1 MENNNY
7 KSSPANWK
15 LRIISGLI
23 IVAVLIGIFCLRMLS
38 EYVFDLLIGIVAIFG
53 AFEVEN
59 LLHKMDRPTWTMG
72 VGLFP
77 IICFVSLILTIQSDL
92 NFYYYILFTF
102 AALAFMF
109 LVLLLLPVMFTKW
122 GNKCRVKDEYASS
135 LKYYAFVKALNTVFV
150 CLWPVFL
157 MSFAFLINHFNGIGT
172 PIAQIYTNTDHVDIG
187 LLGLIMM
194 IATSVFAD
202 VCAMLAGRF
211 IGGPKISLTKLG
223 PGKSWIGL
231 FAGILGAMIGACVV
245 FAIFNSIE
253 SYNIMFT
260 NHGIS
265 FGSFLLGGFFCGIF
279 TMLGDI
285 FSSFFKRKA
294 VVKDFSNLI
303 PGHGGVMDRCNGL
316 TLNAVMVFI
325 VLMIMFR

>member
-1 MENNNY
+1 MEDNNY
-7 KSSPANWK
+7 KASPANWK
-15 LRIISGLI
+15 LRIVSGVI
-23 IVAVLIGIFCLRMLS
+23 ILFALVGIFLLRMVS
-38 EYVFDLLIGIVAIFG
+38 EYVFDLLIGIVAIFS

-59 LLHKMDRPTWTMG
+59 LLHKMDRPTWTSVIG
-72 VGLFP
+72 FFP
-77 IICFVSLILTIQSDL
+77 IVCFASLILAIQSDL
-92 NFYYYILFTF
+92 SFYHYILIAFGV
-102 AALAFMF
+102 LAFLF
-109 LVLLLLPVMFTKW
+109 LLMLLLPVMFSKW

-135 LKYYAFVKALNTVFV
+135 LKYYAFVKAMNTVFV

-157 MSFAFLINHFNGIGT
+157 MSFAFLINHFNGLGMPNAET
-172 PIAQIYTNTDHVDIG
+172 YTNTLHVDIG

-194 IATSVFAD
+194 ITTSVFAD
-202 VCAMLAGRF
+202 VFAMLAGRF

-231 FAGILGAMIGACVV
+231 FSGILGATIGACVV
-245 FAIFNSIE
+245 FAIFNSFE
-253 SYNIMFT
+253 SYNVMFDSQ
-260 NHGIS
+260 GIS
-265 FGSFLLGGFFCGIF
+265 FVSFLLGGFFCGIF

-325 VLMIMFR
+325 VFIIMFR